1 MARPKPPEDITP
13 QKFYLEWLPEQIK
26 ANPQDAEKA
35 KALNAVV
42 QFVITGEGGG
52 NFIINFSPDGIET
65 KEGSDPNAKM
75 TMTIDSKDWKELTLG
90 RLNPQMAFM
99 SGKLK
104 IKGDM
109 SIAMKLGQFL
119 Q

>member
-13 QKFYLEWLPEQIK
+13 KKFYLEWLPEQIK
-26 ANPQDAEKA
+26 QNPQDAEKA
-35 KALNAVV
+35 KAINAVV
-42 QFVITGEGGG
+42 QFDITGEGGG
-52 NFIINFSPDGIET
+52 KFSLSLSPAGIATTEA
-65 KEGSDPNAKM
+65 EDPQAKTTL
-75 TMTIDSKDWKELTLG
+75 TMDVKNWKDLTLG
-90 RLNPQMAFM
+90 KLNPQMAFM

-109 SIAMKLGQFL
+109 SIAMKLGQFM